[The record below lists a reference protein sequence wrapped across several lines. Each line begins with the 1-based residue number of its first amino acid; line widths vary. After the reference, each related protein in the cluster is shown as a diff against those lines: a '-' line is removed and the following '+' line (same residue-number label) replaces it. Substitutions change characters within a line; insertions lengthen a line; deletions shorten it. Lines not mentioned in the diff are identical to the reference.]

1 MTTVHDWNNQIIDE
15 FRANE
20 GRVGGPFQG
29 APLLLLHHTG
39 AKSGTT
45 RVNPLM
51 YLPDGDRLLIFG
63 SKGGAPK
70 HPDWIYNLRANA
82 AATAEVGTDKFPV
95 EAEELTGEE
104 RDRLFA
110 KQVGLYPIFGDY
122 QARAGRTIPV
132 VALKRKS

>member
-1 MTTVHDWNNQIIDE
+1 MTTANDWNNSIISE

-20 GRVGGPFQG
+20 GRVGGPFKD
-29 APLLLLHHTG
+29 APMLLLHHTG
-39 AKSGTT
+39 AKSGKT

-51 YLPDGDRLLIFG
+51 YLADGDRLLIFA
-63 SKGGAPK
+63 SKGGAPSN
-70 HPDWIYNLRANA
+70 PDWFRNLLANPA
-82 AATAEVGTDKFPV
+82 ASVEVGTDKFAV

-110 KQVGLYPIFGDY
+110 KQAGLYPQFGQY
-122 QARAGRTIPV
+122 QANTSRTIPV